1 MKTPVY
7 FLPASEEE
15 STRDIAKKTLALFR
29 KLDMGAEIV
38 KESFVGLK
46 LHFGEKG
53 NKGHI
58 KPLWLMDLI
67 RELKQK
73 SPRVF
78 LTDSNTLYVG
88 NRSNAVEH
96 MILAHGH
103 GFDVSRL
110 GVPVIIGDGLLGRQ
124 DDEIEINKE
133 RIQTAKLA
141 GIVKDM
147 DVLLNLSHFTGHI
160 LTGFGGAIKN
170 LGMGCASRAGK
181 LDQHSDVQPYIDPK
195 VCKNCGT
202 CAEYCPAD
210 AIIEKEGKS
219 FIQKDKCIG
228 CGECLVACTI
238 GAVKMK
244 WDSDKER
251 IQEKMAEYAWAVQSI
266 MESRMGCFT
275 YLIRITED
283 CDCMAKDPG
292 PIVED
297 IGILASRDAVAIDQA
312 AIDLLNERSG
322 RDIFKE
328 KNNVDWSIQLKHA
341 EKIGLGSREYELVDI
356 S

>member
-7 FLPASEEE
+7 FIPASEEE

-29 KLDMGAEIV
+29 KLDMGAEIE

-110 GVPVIIGDGLLGRQ
+110 GMPVIIGDGLLGRQ

-251 IQEKMAEYAWAVQSI
+251 IQEKMAEYAWAVHSI

-292 PIVED
+292 PIVKD

>member
-7 FLPASEEE
+7 FTAASEEE

-29 KLDMGAEIV
+29 KLDIGAEIA

-58 KPLWLMDLI
+58 NPLWLMDLI
-67 RELKQK
+67 RGIKQK
-73 SPRVF
+73 TPRVF

-96 MILAHGH
+96 MVLAHGH

-147 DVLLNLSHFTGHI
+147 DVILNLSHFTGHI

-181 LDQHSDVQPYIDPK
+181 LDQHSDVQPYIDSK

-210 AIIEKEGKS
+210 AIIEKEEKS

-251 IQEKMAEYAWAVQSI
+251 IQEKMAEYAWAVHKI
-266 MESRMGCFT
+266 MEGRIVCFT

-283 CDCMAKDPG
+283 CDCMAKAPG

-297 IGILASRDAVAIDQA
+297 IGILASLDAVAIDQA
-312 AIDLLNERSG
+312 AIDLLNERNG